1 MTIDITTDG
10 PAQENSKVWFLDY
23 IKDPYSEKVSTLLQ
37 FITGFKQL
45 PAWVLD
51 KKIVLKFLPDTD
63 EKIYPEAIVC
73 FHTILLPTVHSS
85 KNAFFKYMGKAL
97 EIESSGFSSPS

>member
-51 KKIVLKFLPDTD
+51 GFMGFKILT
-63 EKIYPEAIVC
+63 
-73 FHTILLPTVHSS
+73 
-85 KNAFFKYMGKAL
+85 
-97 EIESSGFSSPS
+97 